1 MMPEQ
6 RSTARPLVDEQATTP
21 AVFETISEPQAFDRL
36 EANGWDDLV
45 RAMRRPS
52 PFMLHAWLSLW
63 LRIEGKDARPAVQV
77 AFRGDR
83 LVAALPFVVQRR
95 FGVSVGELMGGS
107 CSPLGDLLMADGE
120 PDETGHALLARAR
133 DGEQQFV
140 DIFGLPGESRLGALL
155 PASELQLI
163 RRVDAPVLDLSKGWA
178 DVYKAKTSSKTR
190 NLHRRRR
197 RQLSELGNL
206 EVSVARTADDLDG
219 AITECFRLHERRWAG
234 RPDGSNF
241 GTPDGQIFHRAAIRA
256 LAGSDIPRIVMLK
269 LDGRAIAFHYYL
281 AFCDRMYVHRL
292 AFDPDLGRYS
302 PGLVNTL
309 DAIEAAADEGLTFVE
324 YLGGAERYK
333 ADLSDGRDP
342 LYQGIGMIGSPV
354 GKLGAMTHVG
364 VIEARKR
371 MRDSKALRNF
381 YFERLAPAH
390 RAVARLR
397 SKRSHR
403 TDPS

>member
-1 MMPEQ
+1 
-6 RSTARPLVDEQATTP
+6 
-21 AVFETISEPQAFDRL
+21 
-36 EANGWDDLV
+36 
-45 RAMRRPS
+45 
-52 PFMLHAWLSLW
+52 MLHAWLSLW
-63 LRIEGKDARPAVQV
+63 LKIEGKGTRPAVQV

-83 LVAALPFVVQRR
+83 LVAALPLVVQRR
-95 FGVSVGELMGGS
+95 FGVKVGELMGGS
-107 CSPLGDLLMADGE
+107 SSPLGDLLMADGE
-120 PDETGHALLARAR
+120 PDATGQALLARAR

-140 DIFGLPGESRLGALL
+140 DIFGLPGESRLSALL

-163 RRVDAPVLDLSKGWA
+163 RRVDAPVLDLSQGWA
-178 DVYKAKTSSKTR
+178 NVYNAKTSSKTR

-197 RQLSELGNL
+197 RQLSELGDL
-206 EVSVARTADDLDG
+206 EVSVARTADELDR
-219 AITECFRLHERRWAG
+219 AITDCFRLHERRWAG

-241 GTPDGQIFHRAAIRA
+241 GTPDGQIFHRGAIQA
-256 LAGSDIPRIVMLK
+256 LAESDLPRIVMLR

-364 VIEARKR
+364 MIEARKR
-371 MRDSKALRNF
+371 MRDSKALRSF
-381 YFERLAPAH
+381 YFERLAPAR

-397 SKRSHR
+397 RKRSHGP
-403 TDPS
+403 DPS